1 MKRTYITLA
10 ALSAAFLTI
19 ISCEQEK
26 PVTPDD
32 VIVDA
37 SQWDEDISV
46 TIPDDVLEEGY
57 YKDVM
62 MDGGTYLTSRE
73 RLPACDSFD
82 ISLDFLMGERYPTSH
97 ADSIFQIQKFVG
109 SEVDHNGF
117 LMYPDGKPRYKVFYS
132 CGGSSGSHG
141 RCLGAAGRNAVR
153 TFFRNG
159 GSYQGSCAGA
169 FLASVGSSGVVGDP
183 SSTFYAIWPGHTT
196 SSGLN
201 TQTPT
206 GMFIEP
212 GSGLLNYFD
221 FGGDMYVDS
230 VRHHGGCYTVDLI
243 PGTEVLARYDYPA
256 KEMHQKASIWAWK
269 NNRHSGRVICCGS
282 HPEEVDGGERMELM
296 GAMLMYSMDG
306 RGVAE
311 VKQVLHKGEQYIAD
325 KESTANDPLHAKIG
339 DGQYHHFAVGI
350 PSTAKNVRFRL
361 EYFGDYEINVLAKR
375 GTFAFENNADSKV
388 VSNDNAKE
396 LLLKSVEGGTW
407 FFSVHNNSRPD
418 SVIDEHGNVNYTGKI
433 ELLNGIAYKVS
444 VSWE

>member
-1 MKRTYITLA
+1 MNRIFISLSALA
-10 ALSAAFLTI
+10 AAMVSF
-19 ISCEQEK
+19 ISCEPET
-26 PVTPDD
+26 PVKPDD
-32 VIVDA
+32 VLVDA
-37 SQWDEDISV
+37 SQWDESIDV
-46 TIPDDVLEEGY
+46 KIPDDVLEQGY
-57 YKDVM
+57 YKDVI

-82 ISLDFLMGERYPTSH
+82 ISLSFLMGERYPTSDK
-97 ADSIFQIQKFVG
+97 DSIFQINLLVG
-109 SEVDHNGF
+109 SDVDYNGC

-132 CGGSSGSHG
+132 CGGSSGNHG
-141 RCLGAAGRNAVR
+141 RCLGLAGRNAIR

-169 FLASVGSSGVVGDP
+169 FLASTGSGGLGGDV
-183 SSTFYAIWPGHTT
+183 SSNYYGLWPGHTT
-196 SSGLN
+196 SSGLT

-243 PGTEVLARYDYPA
+243 PGTEVLARYDYTP
-256 KEMHQKASIWAWK
+256 KTMHMKAAIWAWK
-269 NNRHSGRVICCGS
+269 NNKHSGRVICCGS

-306 RGVAE
+306 RGIAE
-311 VKQVLHKGEQYIAD
+311 VKKVLTRGEEFVAD
-325 KESTANDPLHAKIG
+325 RDSKANDPLHAKIG

-350 PSTAKNVRFRL
+350 PSTAKNVRCRL
-361 EYFGDYEINVLAKR
+361 EYFGDYDIHLLAKK
-375 GTFAFENNADSKV
+375 GTFAFEENAEYMDCSGANV
-388 VSNDNAKE
+388 KE
-396 LLLKSVEGGTW
+396 LVLESVEGGTW
-407 FFSVHNNSRPD
+407 FFGVHNDSRPD
-418 SVIDEHGNVNYTGKI
+418 DVTDEHGNVNFTGKT

-444 VSWE
+444 VTWE

>member
-153 TFFRNG
+153 TFFRN
-159 GSYQGSCAGA
+159 
-169 FLASVGSSGVVGDP
+169 
-183 SSTFYAIWPGHTT
+183 
-196 SSGLN
+196 
-201 TQTPT
+201 
-206 GMFIEP
+206 
-212 GSGLLNYFD
+212 
-221 FGGDMYVDS
+221 
-230 VRHHGGCYTVDLI
+230 
-243 PGTEVLARYDYPA
+243 
-256 KEMHQKASIWAWK
+256 
-269 NNRHSGRVICCGS
+269 
-282 HPEEVDGGERMELM
+282 
-296 GAMLMYSMDG
+296 
-306 RGVAE
+306 
-311 VKQVLHKGEQYIAD
+311 
-325 KESTANDPLHAKIG
+325 
-339 DGQYHHFAVGI
+339 
-350 PSTAKNVRFRL
+350 
-361 EYFGDYEINVLAKR
+361 
-375 GTFAFENNADSKV
+375 
-388 VSNDNAKE
+388 
-396 LLLKSVEGGTW
+396 
-407 FFSVHNNSRPD
+407 
-418 SVIDEHGNVNYTGKI
+418 
-433 ELLNGIAYKVS
+433 
-444 VSWE
+444 

>member
-1 MKRTYITLA
+1 MKKSYIAILSFA
-10 ALSAAFLTI
+10 AAAITAASCGKEIEPAVNNTI
-19 ISCEQEK
+19 LDWQSWEE
-26 PVTPDD
+26 
-32 VIVDA
+32 
-37 SQWDEDISV
+37 SLGV
-46 TIPDDVLEEGY
+46 TIPDNVLEEGF
-57 YKDVM
+57 YKDVV

-73 RLPACDSFD
+73 RLPACDSFN
-82 ISLDFLMGERYPTSH
+82 ISLDYFCAERYPTSN
-97 ADSIFQIQKFVG
+97 ADSLYQIKMFVG
-109 SEVDHNGF
+109 DETDLNGF

-132 CGGSSGSHG
+132 CGGSSGAHG

-169 FLASVGSSGVVGDP
+169 FLASAGSGGVTGDN
-183 SSTFYAIWPGHTT
+183 SSTFYGIWPGRTT

-212 GSGLLNYFD
+212 GSGLLKYFD

-243 PGTEVLARYDYPA
+243 PGTEVLARYDYP
-256 KEMHQKASIWAWK
+256 KLTMHKKASIWAWK
-269 NNRHSGRVICCGS
+269 NSKHEGRIICCGS
-282 HPEEVDGGERMELM
+282 HPEEVDGGERMQLM

-311 VKQVLHKGEQYIAD
+311 VKKVLVKGEEYTAD

-350 PSTAKNVRFRL
+350 PASAKNVRFRL
-361 EYFGDYEINVLAKR
+361 EYSGDYDIHLLAKK
-375 GTFAFENNADSKV
+375 GTFAFEGNADFRDATSA
-388 VSNDNAKE
+388 NAKE
-396 LLLKSVEGGTW
+396 LLLESVEGGTW
-407 FFSVHNNSRPD
+407 FFSVHNDSRPQAETD
-418 SVIDEHGNVNYTGKI
+418 VHGNCLYTGRT
-433 ELLNGIAYKVS
+433 ELLNGIAYTIS
-444 VSWE
+444 ISWE